1 MRVLS
6 VQGGR
11 AFNRSRALWKR
22 TINGGVSTPNLT
34 LSSCKRA
41 SWKVVDPVR
50 LKEETIDGSMGL
62 ANESLELSSAELVN
76 CKTPASVT
84 S

>member
-11 AFNRSRALWKR
+11 SFNRSRALWKR
-22 TINGGVSTPNLT
+22 TFNGGVLNIT
-34 LSSCKRA
+34 LSSSKRS
-41 SWKVVDPVR
+41 SWNVVDPVG
-50 LKEETIDGSMGL
+50 LKEETIDGGMGL

-84 S
+84 N